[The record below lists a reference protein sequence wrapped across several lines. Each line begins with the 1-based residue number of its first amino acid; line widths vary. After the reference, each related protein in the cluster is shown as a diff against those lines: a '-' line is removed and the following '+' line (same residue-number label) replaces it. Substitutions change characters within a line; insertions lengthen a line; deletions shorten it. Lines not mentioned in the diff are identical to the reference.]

1 MFYSIDL
8 DNLRF
13 VHKHADFHVVNL
25 LAMMELPHVSVT
37 VTSFN
42 TTGSLDDLTVFE
54 IAKLYANTTG
64 RQCPTSSLETVR
76 TALYGLAQSLPC
88 AMCDPAEVERQAA
101 LVPVRSDKIYRYV
114 KGAAKPTIVN
124 FDLIKGAQYSGEVK
138 APVYCEDAPMEFK
151 SSKPAESK
159 SPVSSVKPKGST
171 VTFVRPEDG
180 IALEI
185 WKLLDEQEYLRD
197 GMAIQVEAKRRG
209 WNTLTAILQLSQ
221 WKKFNGV

>member
-1 MFYSIDL
+1 MYHSIDL

-13 VHKHADFHVVNL
+13 VHKHEDFHTVRL
-25 LAMMELPHVSVT
+25 LAMMELPHVAVL

-42 TTGSLDDLTVFE
+42 SVDSLDGFTVFE
-54 IAKLYANTTG
+54 LANLYANTTG
-64 RQCPTSSLETVR
+64 KQCPTTCLDAAR

-88 AMCDPAEVERQAA
+88 TMCDPAEVERQAA
-101 LVPVRSDKIYRYV
+101 LVPSRSDKIYRYV
-114 KGAAKPTIVN
+114 KGATKPTIVN

-138 APVYCEDAPMEFK
+138 SPVYSEGAPIELK

-171 VTFVRPEDG
+171 VTFVRPDDG

-185 WKLLDEQEYLRD
+185 WKLLDEQAHLRD
-197 GMAIQVEAKRRG
+197 GMAIQVEAKR
-209 WNTLTAILQLSQ
+209 
-221 WKKFNGV
+221 